1 MSLGVLRTLHGRLS
15 LALLA
20 LFIPLGVLYVWSTIA
35 TSRRYVQEVS
45 QQVNAELAARLVREH
60 ELMVGGGV
68 DVAALATMLASVSMI
83 HPDVDLY
90 VLDPAGKIL
99 QASVPLAKL
108 ERQAVSLG
116 PVETFFGERVM
127 YPVLGDNPRDR
138 GRPKVFSVASIPA
151 EGPPEGFLYIV
162 LADEV
167 QDSVTAM
174 VESSTILR
182 LSVWVGLAG
191 LTLVFSAA
199 VLMFTLLTRRL
210 KRLVAV
216 MMDFEG
222 RNFGGTTLTPFP
234 ATRAGDEVA
243 DLNRVFY
250 SMAAR
255 IAEQVNSLRESDR
268 LRRELVA
275 NVSHDLRTPL
285 TALQGYLETLQLET
299 LSDDE
304 KRRYLDVAISSS
316 TRLSTLVSELFEL
329 AKLEANAAP
338 VRKERFPLA
347 ELVQDVVQKFG
358 LGAGRQGVNLVA
370 DVRVRPTVYADVGFL
385 ERVLENLIENALRY
399 TPQGGVVNVSLHP
412 SAQGVEVEVA
422 DTGSGIPVSDLPH
435 VFERFYRASQPGEKA
450 TGAGLGLTVSQR
462 MLELHGSQLR
472 VVSEV
477 GVGTT
482 FSFILATA

>member
-1 MSLGVLRTLHGRLS
+1 VSLRVFRTLHGRLS
-15 LALLA
+15 LVLLA
-20 LFIPLGVLYVWSTIA
+20 LFIPLGIFYVWSTVA
-35 TSRRYVQEVS
+35 TSRRYAQEVS
-45 QQVNAELAARLVREH
+45 QQVNEGLAARLVREH
-60 ELMVGGGV
+60 DLMVGKGV
-68 DVAALATMLASVSMI
+68 DMTALAAMLKSVSMT

-90 VLDPAGKIL
+90 VLDSAGNVL
-99 QASVPLAKL
+99 QASLPRGKL
-108 ERQAVSLG
+108 ERHSVSLE
-116 PVETFFGERVM
+116 PIETFLRGSVA
-127 YPVLGDNPRDR
+127 YPIPGDNPRDSD
-138 GRPKVFSVASIPA
+138 RPKVFSVAPIPA
-151 EGPPEGFLYIV
+151 EGPLEGYLYIV

-210 KRLVAV
+210 KRLAAV
-216 MMDFEG
+216 MMDFEK
-222 RNFGGTTLTPFP
+222 RNFEGMTLKPFP
-234 ATRAGDEVA
+234 AARAGDEVA

-255 IAEQVNSLRESDR
+255 IAEQVSSLRESDR

-299 LSDDE
+299 LSDEE
-304 KRRYLDVAISSS
+304 KRRYLGIA
-316 TRLSTLVSELFEL
+316 TRHSAQLSNLVGELFEL
-329 AKLEANAAP
+329 AKLEANAAE

-358 LGAGRQGVNLVA
+358 LGAEQRGVTLVA
-370 DVRVRPTVYADVGFL
+370 DVRVRPLVYADVGFL
-385 ERVLENLIENALRY
+385 ERVLENLIDNALRY
-399 TPQGGVVNVSLHP
+399 TPQGGVVSVSLL
-412 SAQGVEVEVA
+412 SSTQGVTVKVT
-422 DTGSGIPVSDLPH
+422 DTGSGIPATELPH
-435 VFERFYRASQPGEKA
+435 VFERFYRAARTGDRA
-450 TGAGLGLTVSQR
+450 TGAGLGLTISQR
-462 MLELHGSQLR
+462 MLELHDSRLE
-472 VVSEV
+472 VASEV

-482 FSFILATA
+482 FSFSLPTS

>member
-1 MSLGVLRTLHGRLS
+1 MFRTLHGRLS

-20 LFIPLGVLYVWSTIA
+20 LFIPLGIFYVWSTVA
-35 TSRRYVQEVS
+35 TSRRYAQEVS
-45 QQVNAELAARLVREH
+45 QQVNEGLAARLVREH
-60 ELMVGGGV
+60 DLMVGKGV
-68 DVAALATMLASVSMI
+68 DMAALAAMLRSVAMT

-90 VLDPAGKIL
+90 VLDSAGKVL

-108 ERQAVSLG
+108 ERKSVSLE
-116 PVETFFGERVM
+116 PIETFLGGSVA
-127 YPVLGDNPRDR
+127 YPVLGDNPRDVE
-138 GRPKVFSVASIPA
+138 RPKVFSVAPIPA
-151 EGPPEGFLYIV
+151 EGPLDGYLYIV

-210 KRLVAV
+210 KRLASV
-216 MMDFEG
+216 MMDFEK
-222 RNFGGTTLTPFP
+222 RNFEGMTLPVPT
-234 ATRAGDEVA
+234 TRAGDEVA

-250 SMAAR
+250 NMAAR
-255 IAEQVNSLRESDR
+255 IAEQVGSLREGDR

-285 TALQGYLETLQLET
+285 TALQGYLETLQLTT
-299 LSDDE
+299 LSDEE
-304 KRRYLDVAISSS
+304 KRRYLGIATRHS
-316 TRLSTLVSELFEL
+316 TQLSNLVGELFEL
-329 AKLEANAAP
+329 AKLEANAAE

-358 LGAGRQGVNLVA
+358 LGAEQRGVALVA
-370 DVRVRPTVYADVGFL
+370 DVRVRPFVYADVGFL
-385 ERVLENLIENALRY
+385 ERVLENLIDNALRY
-399 TPQGGVVNVSLHP
+399 TPRGGVVSVSLLP
-412 SAQGVEVEVA
+412 STQGVTVA
-422 DTGSGIPVSDLPH
+422 VTDTGTGIPEGELPH
-435 VFERFYRASQPGEKA
+435 IFERFYRASRSGERA
-450 TGAGLGLTVSQR
+450 SGAGLGLTISQR
-462 MLELHGSQLR
+462 MLGLHDTQLHVDSQ
-472 VVSEV
+472 V

-482 FSFILATA
+482 FSFSLPTA

>member
-1 MSLGVLRTLHGRLS
+1 MLRTLHGRLS
-15 LALLA
+15 LVLLV
-20 LFIPLGVLYVWSTIA
+20 LFIPLGIFYVWSTIA
-35 TSRRYVQEVS
+35 TSRRYAQEVS
-45 QQVNAELAARLVREH
+45 QKVNEGLAARLVRQH
-60 ELMVGGGV
+60 DLMVGEDV
-68 DVAALATMLASVSMI
+68 DMAALAALVGSVSMT

-90 VLDPAGKIL
+90 VLGPSGKVL
-99 QASVPLAKL
+99 QASVPLGKL
-108 ERQAVSLG
+108 EGQAVSLG
-116 PVETFFGERVM
+116 SIEPFLDEREA
-127 YPVLGDNPRDR
+127 YPILGDNPRDID
-138 GRPKVFSVASIPA
+138 RPKVFSVARIPA
-151 EGPPEGFLYIV
+151 EGPLQGFLYIV

-210 KRLVAV
+210 KRLAAV
-216 MMDFEG
+216 MMDFEK
-222 RNFGGTTLTPFP
+222 RNFEGITLKPLPT
-234 ATRAGDEVA
+234 TRAGDEVA

-304 KRRYLDVAISSS
+304 KRRYLGVAIKNS
-316 TRLSTLVSELFEL
+316 TQLSNLVGELFEL
-329 AKLEANAAP
+329 AKLEANAAS
-338 VRKERFPLA
+338 VHKERFSLA

-358 LGAGRQGVNLVA
+358 LSAEQRGVTLVA
-370 DVRVRPTVYADVGFL
+370 DVKVRAFVDADVGFL
-385 ERVLENLIENALRY
+385 ERVLENLIDNALRY
-399 TPQGGVVNVSLHP
+399 TPQGGVVSVSLLP
-412 SAQGVEVEVA
+412 STQGVTVEVT
-422 DTGSGIPVSDLPH
+422 DTGSGIPTSDLPY
-435 VFERFYRASQPGEKA
+435 VFERFYRVSRAMEKA
-450 TGAGLGLTVSQR
+450 TGAGLGLTISQR
-462 MLELHGSQLR
+462 MLELHGSQLQ
-472 VVSEV
+472 VVSKV

-482 FSFILATA
+482 FSFTLPTA